1 MKLMFDCL
9 VEEVVKMVLK
19 SVNIGLINNM
29 RIS

>member
-1 MKLMFDCL
+1 MKLVFDCL
-9 VEEVVKMVLK
+9 VEEVGKMVLK

>member
-1 MKLMFDCL
+1 MKLVFDCL